1 MKKLFSHDSNIVQS
15 LILVFNLMVLNILWL
30 LLCVPVVTAGA
41 ATTAM
46 YYTLYQ
52 YVTDG
57 SEAVLKPFFKT
68 FIKEFKQSTIYW
80 LIMLVVGFV
89 LWCDISFLSSFTQL
103 SFLWIPLGILIL
115 LYAVALTHGFA
126 ILGRFDTTLK
136 TAFKS
141 CYLIA
146 LTNIWRSLLILIF
159 SAAPVLIIIFMP
171 YQVLNTL
178 PLWVGI
184 AFAAVFYINARLFI
198 KSFAHSAPKEEPPA
212 QEIE

>member
-1 MKKLFSHDSNIVQS
+1 MKKLFSHDSNIIQS
-15 LILVFNLMVLNILWL
+15 LILMFNLMLLNVLWL
-30 LLCVPVVTAGA
+30 LLCVPVITAGA

-52 YVTDG
+52 YVNDG

-68 FIKEFKQSTIYW
+68 FIKDFKQSTVYW
-80 LIMLVVGFV
+80 LIMLVIGFV
-89 LWCDISFLSSFTQL
+89 LWCDISFLSTYTQL
-103 SFLWIPLGILIL
+103 RFLWILLGILL
-115 LYAVALTHGFA
+115 FLYAIALTHGFA
-126 ILGRFDTTLK
+126 ILGRFNTTLK

-146 LTNIWRSLLILIF
+146 LTNFWRSLLILII

-171 YQVLNTL
+171 YQVLKTL
-178 PLWVGI
+178 PLWIGI

-198 KSFAHSAPKEEPPA
+198 KSFEHSAPKEETPPA
-212 QEIE
+212 EQ

>member
-1 MKKLFSHDSNIVQS
+1 MKKLFSHDSNIIQS
-15 LILVFNLMVLNILWL
+15 LILMFNLMLLNVLWL
-30 LLCVPVVTAGA
+30 LLCVPVITAGA

-52 YVTDG
+52 YVNDG

-68 FIKEFKQSTIYW
+68 FIKDFKQSTVYW
-80 LIMLVVGFV
+80 LIMLVIGFV
-89 LWCDISFLSSFTQL
+89 LWCDISFLSTYTQL
-103 SFLWIPLGILIL
+103 RFLWILLGILL
-115 LYAVALTHGFA
+115 FLYAIALTHGFA
-126 ILGRFDTTLK
+126 ILGRFNTTLK

-146 LTNIWRSLLILIF
+146 LTNFWRSLLILII

-171 YQVLNTL
+171 YQVLKTL
-178 PLWVGI
+178 PLWIGI

-198 KSFAHSAPKEEPPA
+198 KSFEHSAPKEETAPA
-212 QEIE
+212 EQ